1 MSEKITMQVLS
12 DVLADRNGATKKFSE
27 NFLKAFFDTLTDGLA
42 TEGIVRVKGL
52 GAFKLVEVGERES
65 VSVSTGERF
74 LIPGYKKVNFIPEDS
89 FNTSISFKS
98 VSDADESVSPELCEN
113 SDVADDIVCESSE
126 SVNQMNLL
134 VEDRVT
140 VGDQVD
146 KEVLVDN
153 NDDKHAINNFAVEV
167 SNGDSAFDDKEETE
181 VVGNEQEGK
190 DACELETLLNEE
202 VETPEAIERKSD
214 DFSGIDLLIST
225 PESIEGVKEDLWRA
239 KNTMLTL
246 HAKAEQAIKA
256 AKEAKREVLRLE
268 RLVEHLESNKS
279 LEPIKQDEA
288 STGVPQTFVGEV
300 RQNASEECGLVDL
313 PTDDSVAVVPNS
325 DDEDVMALEH
335 KSNSRHYIVV
345 VLIVMAVIV
354 LVGLGVYFLLFNN
367 NNETLNKVKLDDVE
381 EKATLVTVND
391 TIATDTVLIGTSD
404 SLSTAVVGVMPQDTV
419 LQSHTVNTNEDL
431 DDGQGAKAEN
441 ATDADDKRQQMEGIE
456 ERNADNLIGRT
467 EQVEKNEVPVE
478 PVPKTYT
485 MKVGDTLTKLA
496 RRFYGSPSYVVEI
509 INANNFPDPN
519 NVPVGAVVIM
529 PEITQH

>member
-1 MSEKITMQVLS
+1 MSEKITMQILS

-27 NFLKAFFDTLTDGLA
+27 NFMKAFFDTLTDGLIND
-42 TEGIVRVKGL
+42 GVVKIKGL
-52 GAFKLVEVGERES
+52 GTFKLVEVGERES
-65 VSVSTGERF
+65 VSVSTGDRF
-74 LIPGYKKVNFIPEDS
+74 LIPGYKKINFIPEDS

-113 SDVADDIVCESSE
+113 SDAADDIVCEILE
-126 SVNQMNLL
+126 SVNQMNLPIEDQMT
-134 VEDRVT
+134 VENQADEEALM
-140 VGDQVD
+140 D
-146 KEVLVDN
+146 K
-153 NDDKHAINNFAVEV
+153 NDDEHEINNFASEN
-167 SNGDSAFDDKEETE
+167 SNSDNVCDDKEVAE
-181 VVGNEQEGK
+181 VDENEQYT
-190 DACELETLLNEE
+190 DDTCELETLLNEE

-268 RLVEHLESNKS
+268 RLVEHLENNKIVEHVAREES
-279 LEPIKQDEA
+279 DVVSPV
-288 STGVPQTFVGEV
+288 TV
-300 RQNASEECGLVDL
+300 SEESQNVEDECG
-313 PTDDSVAVVPNS
+313 AVVDPQREQSTCVS
-325 DDEDVMALEH
+325 DLELNGTH
-335 KSNSRHYIVV
+335 ASKTEHNVHVYITVI
-345 VLIVMAVIV
+345 LIVLAVIA

-367 NNETLNKVKLDDVE
+367 NNGSLDKVELNDGEGKTV
-381 EKATLVTVND
+381 LVTVND

-456 ERNADNLIGRT
+456 ERNADNLIGQT
-467 EQVEKNEVPVE
+467 EQVEKNGVPVE

>member
-1 MSEKITMQVLS
+1 MSEKITMQILL

-27 NFLKAFFDTLTDGLA
+27 NFMKAFFDTLTDGLIND
-42 TEGIVRVKGL
+42 GVVKIKGL
-52 GAFKLVEVGERES
+52 GTFKLVEVGERES
-65 VSVSTGERF
+65 VSVSTGDRF
-74 LIPGYKKVNFIPEDS
+74 LIPGYKKINFIPEDS

-126 SVNQMNLL
+126 SVNHMNLPIEDQMT
-134 VEDRVT
+134 VENQADEEALM
-140 VGDQVD
+140 D
-146 KEVLVDN
+146 K
-153 NDDKHAINNFAVEV
+153 NDDEHEINNFAVEV

-190 DACELETLLNEE
+190 DAFELESLLNEE
-202 VETPEAIERKSD
+202 VEAPEAIERKSD

-313 PTDDSVAVVPNS
+313 PTDDSVAVLPNS

-391 TIATDTVLIGTSD
+391 SIATDTVLIEVSD
-404 SLSTAVVGVMPQDTV
+404 SLSIADVGVLSQDSV
-419 LQSHTVNTNEDL
+419 LQSHAEDTNEDF
-431 DDGQGAKAEN
+431 DNERNTKAESGSD
-441 ATDADDKRQQMEGIE
+441 TDNTQQRMEGIE
-456 ERNADNLIGRT
+456 ERNTDRLMGRT

-478 PVPKTYT
+478 SVPKTYT

>member
-27 NFLKAFFDTLTDGLA
+27 NFLKAFFDSLTDGLDA
-42 TEGIVRVKGL
+42 EGVVKIKGL
-52 GAFKLVEVGERES
+52 GTFKLVEVGERES

-98 VSDADESVSPELCEN
+98 VRDAAESVTPELCVS

-126 SVNQMNLL
+126 SVNHMNLS
-134 VEDRVT
+134 VEDKVT
-140 VGDQVD
+140 VGDQAYE
-146 KEVLVDN
+146 EVLVDN
-153 NDDKHAINNFAVEV
+153 NDDEHGINNFAVEN
-167 SNGDSAFDDKEETE
+167 SNSDNVCDDKEVAE
-181 VVGNEQEGK
+181 VDENEQYTD
-190 DACELETLLNEE
+190 DACELETLFNEE

-313 PTDDSVAVVPNS
+313 PTDDSVAVLPNS

-335 KSNSRHYIVV
+335 ESNSRHYIV

-391 TIATDTVLIGTSD
+391 SIATDTVLIEVSD
-404 SLSTAVVGVMPQDTV
+404 SLSIADVGVLSQDSV
-419 LQSHTVNTNEDL
+419 LQSHAEETNEDF
-431 DDGQGAKAEN
+431 DNERNTKAESGSD
-441 ATDADDKRQQMEGIE
+441 TDNTQQRMEGIE
-456 ERNADNLIGRT
+456 ERNTDRLMGRT

>member
-27 NFLKAFFDTLTDGLA
+27 NFLKAFFDTLTDGLDA
-42 TEGIVRVKGL
+42 EGVVKIKGL
-52 GAFKLVEVGERES
+52 GTFKLVEVGERES

-89 FNTSISFKS
+89 FNTSISSKS
-98 VSDADESVSPELCEN
+98 VRDAAESVTSELCVN

-126 SVNQMNLL
+126 SVNHMNLS
-134 VEDRVT
+134 VEDKVT
-140 VGDQVD
+140 VGDQAYE
-146 KEVLVDN
+146 EVLVDN
-153 NDDKHAINNFAVEV
+153 NDDEHGINNFAVEV
-167 SNGDSAFDDKEETE
+167 SNDDSAFDDKEETE
-181 VVGNEQEGK
+181 VVGNEQEAK

-279 LEPIKQDEA
+279 LEPIKQDEVSA
-288 STGVPQTFVGEV
+288 GVPQTFVGEV

-335 KSNSRHYIVV
+335 ESNSRHYIVV
-345 VLIVMAVIV
+345 VLIVLAVIA

-367 NNETLNKVKLDDVE
+367 NNEILDKVKLDDGE
-381 EKATLVTVND
+381 EKAALVTVND
-391 TIATDTVLIGTSD
+391 TIATDTVLIEVSD
-404 SLSTAVVGVMPQDTV
+404 SLSTAVVGALSQDSV
-419 LQSHTVNTNEDL
+419 LQSHAEDKNEDF
-431 DDGQGAKAEN
+431 DNERNTKAESG
-441 ATDADDKRQQMEGIE
+441 TDTDNTQQRMGGIE
-456 ERNADNLIGRT
+456 ERNTDSLMGRT

-529 PEITQH
+529 PEITQP

>member
-1 MSEKITMQVLS
+1 MSEKITMQVMS

-27 NFLKAFFDTLTDGLA
+27 NFLKAFFDTLTDGLDA
-42 TEGIVRVKGL
+42 EGVVKIKGL
-52 GAFKLVEVGERES
+52 GTFKLVEVGERES

-98 VSDADESVSPELCEN
+98 VRDAAGSVTPELCVS
-113 SDVADDIVCESSE
+113 SDVADEIVCESSE
-126 SVNQMNLL
+126 SVNHMNLL
-134 VEDRVT
+134 VEDKVT
-140 VGDQVD
+140 VGDQAYE
-146 KEVLVDN
+146 EVLVDN
-153 NDDKHAINNFAVEV
+153 NDDEHGINNFAVEV
-167 SNGDSAFDDKEETE
+167 SNDDSAFDDKEETE

-190 DACELETLLNEE
+190 DAFELESLLNEE
-202 VETPEAIERKSD
+202 VEAPESIERKSD

-256 AKEAKREVLRLE
+256 AKDAKREVLRLE

-313 PTDDSVAVVPNS
+313 PTDDSVAVLPNS

-335 KSNSRHYIVV
+335 ESNSRHYIVV

-391 TIATDTVLIGTSD
+391 SIATDTVLIEVSD

-456 ERNADNLIGRT
+456 ERNADNLIGQT
-467 EQVEKNEVPVE
+467 EQVEKNGVSVE
-478 PVPKTYT
+478 PIPKTYT

-509 INANNFPDPN
+509 INANNFSDPN
-519 NVPVGAVVIM
+519 NVLVGAVVVL
-529 PEITQH
+529 PEITQP

>member
-27 NFLKAFFDTLTDGLA
+27 NFLKAFFDTLTDGLIND
-42 TEGIVRVKGL
+42 GVVKIKGL
-52 GAFKLVEVGERES
+52 GTFKLVEVGERES
-65 VSVSTGERF
+65 VSVSTGDRF
-74 LIPGYKKVNFIPEDS
+74 LIPGYKKINFIPEDS

-113 SDVADDIVCESSE
+113 SDAADDIVCEVLE
-126 SVNQMNLL
+126 SVNQMNLPIEDQMT
-134 VEDRVT
+134 VENQADEEALM
-140 VGDQVD
+140 D
-146 KEVLVDN
+146 K
-153 NDDKHAINNFAVEV
+153 NDDEHEINNFASEN
-167 SNGDSAFDDKEETE
+167 SNSDNVCDDKEVAE
-181 VVGNEQEGK
+181 VDENEQYTD

-313 PTDDSVAVVPNS
+313 PTDDSVAVLPNS

-335 KSNSRHYIVV
+335 ESNSRHYIVV

-367 NNETLNKVKLDDVE
+367 NNGSLDKVELNDGEGKTV
-381 EKATLVTVND
+381 LVTVND

-441 ATDADDKRQQMEGIE
+441 ATDADDKWQQMEGIE
-456 ERNADNLIGRT
+456 ERNADNLIGQT
-467 EQVEKNEVPVE
+467 EQVEKNGVPVE

>member
-1 MSEKITMQVLS
+1 MSEKITMQVMS

-27 NFLKAFFDTLTDGLA
+27 NFLKAFFDTLTDGLDA
-42 TEGIVRVKGL
+42 EGVVKIKGL
-52 GAFKLVEVGERES
+52 GTFKLVEVGERES

-98 VSDADESVSPELCEN
+98 VRDAAESVTPELCVS
-113 SDVADDIVCESSE
+113 SDVADDNVCESSE
-126 SVNQMNLL
+126 SVNHMNLP
-134 VEDRVT
+134 VEDKVT
-140 VGDQVD
+140 VGDQAYE
-146 KEVLVDN
+146 EVLVDN
-153 NDDKHAINNFAVEV
+153 NDDEHGINNFAVEV

-181 VVGNEQEGK
+181 GVGNEQEAK

-202 VETPEAIERKSD
+202 VEAPEAIERKSD

-313 PTDDSVAVVPNS
+313 PTDDSVAVLPNS

-335 KSNSRHYIVV
+335 ESNSRHYIV

-391 TIATDTVLIGTSD
+391 SIATDTVLIEVSD
-404 SLSTAVVGVMPQDTV
+404 SLSIADVGVLSQDTV

-441 ATDADDKRQQMEGIE
+441 ATDANDKRQQMEGIE
-456 ERNADNLIGRT
+456 ERNTDRLMGRT

>member
-1 MSEKITMQVLS
+1 MSEKITMQVMS

-27 NFLKAFFDTLTDGLA
+27 NFLKAFFDTLTDGLDA
-42 TEGIVRVKGL
+42 EGVVKIKGL
-52 GAFKLVEVGERES
+52 GTFKLVEVGERES

-98 VSDADESVSPELCEN
+98 VRDAAESVTPELCVS
-113 SDVADDIVCESSE
+113 SDVADDNVCESSE
-126 SVNQMNLL
+126 SVNHMNLP
-134 VEDRVT
+134 VEDKVT
-140 VGDQVD
+140 VGDQAYE
-146 KEVLVDN
+146 EVLVDN
-153 NDDKHAINNFAVEV
+153 NDDEHGINNFAVEV

-181 VVGNEQEGK
+181 VVGNEQEAK

-202 VETPEAIERKSD
+202 VEAPEAIERKSD

-313 PTDDSVAVVPNS
+313 PTDDSVAVLPNS

-335 KSNSRHYIVV
+335 ESNSRHYIV

-367 NNETLNKVKLDDVE
+367 NNGSLDKVELNDGEGKTV
-381 EKATLVTVND
+381 LVTVND

-404 SLSTAVVGVMPQDTV
+404 YLSTAVVGVMPQDTV

-441 ATDADDKRQQMEGIE
+441 ATDANDKRQQMEGIE
-456 ERNADNLIGRT
+456 ERNTDRLMGRT

>member
-1 MSEKITMQVLS
+1 MSEKITMQILS

-27 NFLKAFFDTLTDGLA
+27 NFLKAFFDTLTDGLDA
-42 TEGIVRVKGL
+42 EGVVKIKGL
-52 GAFKLVEVGERES
+52 GTFKLVEVGERES

-140 VGDQVD
+140 VGDQAD
-146 KEVLVDN
+146 EEVLVDN
-153 NDDKHAINNFAVEV
+153 NDDKHGINNFAVEV

-313 PTDDSVAVVPNS
+313 PTDDSVAVLPNS

-335 KSNSRHYIVV
+335 ESNSRHYIV

-367 NNETLNKVKLDDVE
+367 NNGSLDKVELNDGEGKTV
-381 EKATLVTVND
+381 LVTVND

-456 ERNADNLIGRT
+456 ERNADNLIGQT
-467 EQVEKNEVPVE
+467 EQVEKNGVPVE